1 MQKLCLL
8 SNIPLF
14 FYEEGTGITECFG
27 NFDKKEN
34 PLGADPHLAP
44 LLIDQCR
51 SNCGP
56 VVITENKAVFFS
68 AVKAGENQYILAGP
82 MCSQYLS
89 NVEVHRFYKLH
100 NMEKI
105 QQKAP
110 ARLGFMQMLSLISL
124 IYTSVTGEICDE
136 DTLLRENKL
145 AYVDPE
151 ELERDKA
158 SFRIGKVEEEAYHH
172 TYMEEM
178 QWINCIKNG
187 DEVRA
192 KEMCDSLAENAGK
205 LSGKE
210 LNHQRNLAIC
220 AVTLATRAAIES
232 GVTPAEAYILSDV
245 YIDKIDK
252 CSDLGQLIELRRLS
266 TMEFTRQVKEAGKE
280 KARSNYTEQCKDYII
295 NHYQY
300 KIRLVEVAD
309 AIGINKNYLSH
320 LFKKEE
326 GISMNEYTNRVRVK
340 RAENLLKYSDAT
352 LTEISSYVCFN
363 SQSHFGSVFK
373 KCNGVTPQQYRDRY
387 RSREFTKK

>member
-8 SNIPLF
+8 SNIALF
-14 FYEEGTGITECFG
+14 LYESGAGITECYG
-27 NFDKKEN
+27 NFEKEEN
-34 PLGADPHLAP
+34 PLGADSHFTNK
-44 LLIDQCR
+44 LIERC
-51 SNCGP
+51 NGIACP
-56 VVITENKAVFFS
+56 AVIVENKAIYFS
-68 AVKAGENQYILAGP
+68 AIKADENQYVLAGP
-82 MCSQYLS
+82 MCSEFLS

-105 QQKAP
+105 EQKAP
-110 ARLGFMQMLSLISL
+110 ARLGFLQMISLISM
-124 IYTSVTGEICDE
+124 IYTTITGEICNE
-136 DTLLRENKL
+136 EILLKENNL

-158 SFRIGKVEEEAYHH
+158 TFRIGKVEEEAYHH
-172 TYMEEM
+172 TYMEEL

-187 DEVRA
+187 DEVKA
-192 KEMCDSLAENAGK
+192 KEMSDSLAENAGK
-205 LSGKE
+205 LSRKE
-210 LNHQRNLAIC
+210 MNHQRNLAIC

-252 CSDLGQLIELRRLS
+252 CSDVGQLIELRRLS
-266 TMEFTRQVKEAGKE
+266 TMEFTRQVMEARKE
-280 KARSNYTEQCKDYII
+280 KVRSNYIEQCKDYII

-300 KIRLVEVAD
+300 KIRLEEAAD

-326 GISMNEYTNRVRVK
+326 GISMNEYINRVRVK

-387 RSREFTKK
+387 RSREFLKK